1 MKEPLISVVIP
12 TFNRPSF
19 IERACNTVIN
29 QSYKNTEIIIVDDAS
44 TTSYVDTSEKLAFK
58 NVVYIKRKKN
68 GGGSAAR
75 NTGIEAAQGEY
86 IAFLD
91 DDDEWFPK
99 KLERQLSS
107 LNDNCKASHCGYITK
122 TKKITRIEQYHE
134 ITLKELSENNKLAS
148 TSGLLCDKKILAK
161 APFDASLHRAQ
172 DWDIYLRIAQLTNF
186 SYVREALYI
195 YDDGD
200 HERMTNKYSKLT
212 IEQYR
217 LRLDMLKKHR
227 DVLTKQAYIRHIAE
241 LILPSLKTRK
251 DKLSILKLSIDEI
264 GFVNTASELI
274 RLGLNIKSK

>member
-1 MKEPLISVVIP
+1 MDNPLISVVIP
-12 TFNRPSF
+12 TYNRPAF
-19 IERACNTVIN
+19 IERACNTVLN
-29 QSYKNTEIIIVDDAS
+29 QTYKNVEIIIVDDAS
-44 TTSYVDTSEKLAFK
+44 EVSYESTLEKIANIDFK
-58 NVVYIKRKKN
+58 YVKHTRN

-75 NTGIEAAQGEY
+75 NTGIANASGDF

-148 TSGLLCDKKILAK
+148 TSGLLCDKEILAK

-227 DVLTKQAYIRHIAE
+227 DVLTTQAYIRHIAE

>member
-1 MKEPLISVVIP
+1 MKAPLISVVIP

-44 TTSYVDTSEKLAFK
+44 EVSYEKALEKIDNIDFK
-58 NVVYIKRKKN
+58 YVKHTKN

-75 NTGIEAAQGEY
+75 NTGIANANGDF

-122 TKKITRIEQYHE
+122 TKKITRIEPYHA

-148 TSGLLCDKKILAK
+148 TSGLLCDKEILAK

-217 LRLDMLKKHR
+217 LRLDMLKKHK

-251 DKLSILKLSIDEI
+251 DKIAILKLSIDEI
-264 GFVNTASELI
+264 GLVNTASELI
-274 RLGLNIKSK
+274 RLGLRSK

>member
-44 TTSYVDTSEKLAFK
+44 TTSYVDTIEKLAFK
-58 NVVYIKRKKN
+58 NVVYIKHKKN

-91 DDDEWFPK
+91 DDDEWLPQ
-99 KLERQLSS
+99 KLEKQLQS
-107 LNDNCKASHCGYITK
+107 LSENCQASHCGYAIK
-122 TKKITRIEQYHE
+122 SSKQTRIEKANV
-134 ITLKELSENNKLAS
+134 ITLDDLRQNNKLAS
-148 TSGLLCDKKILAK
+148 TTGLLCAK
-161 APFDASLHRAQ
+161 SVLEETMFDSSLHRAQ
-172 DWDIYLRIAQLTNF
+172 DWDIYIRIAMKTNF
-186 SYVREALYI
+186 AYVTEPLYI

-200 HERMTNKYSKLT
+200 HARMSNKFST
-212 IEQYR
+212 ISIEDYK

-227 DVLTKQAYIRHIAE
+227 KTLTPNSYITHVAE

-251 DKLSILKLSIDEI
+251 DKAAIFKLSVEEI
-264 GFVNTASELI
+264 GLI
-274 RLGLNIKSK
+274 STIIQLSRLTINSIKR